1 MDSFVAR
8 PLRARAF
15 DSLDAM
21 TTIDSS
27 SIHFGLDAD
36 TPLGGAS
43 RKPGE
48 PEVPSGFAEV
58 FAGVHPMPHRL
69 TEPDQLVSPVRL
81 QRVELSPTMQLIMPA
96 APAPDLFSL
105 QAFARSQGLD
115 EQVIQQLL
123 GDAQVAPAGVTT
135 DPAAQQEGA
144 QALAPAAVAMAGVA
158 LFGLPTMGV
167 ASTSESGSETVPSNM
182 ALPGLLPSG
191 LLRAA
196 QGARPAG
203 AASESNAAVRTAWA
217 QPVEV
222 ISLDLMGVD
231 APVDPH
237 GLPPDGLL
245 KGLDSGQAGMLR
257 SWLLPKDSASS
268 SSKDA
273 PSTLSGLAV
282 VSRAAGAATIM
293 AGDLA
298 RLDPAAMAA
307 AESAMI
313 EEGAGFSAGL
323 LSQHTQTE
331 LPTGNE
337 GLATAGRSLAVQD
350 TSALAARAP
359 TEATPPTVYSQERA
373 DQLAQKMGEAI
384 AQRLM
389 SKLEQGNW
397 QFRFVLNPK
406 NMGEVQVTLHMQGGG
421 LDGNLVASQTA
432 TRDLLNDGLQRLRDT
447 LNAAGMNVASLDV
460 GAGNSSR
467 QGQQSMTA
475 AVPQPSSGSRSEAQ
489 GSQEGPVVARRPES
503 LGGEQGWDVLV

>member
-1 MDSFVAR
+1 
-8 PLRARAF
+8 
-15 DSLDAM
+15 M

-36 TPLGGAS
+36 TPLSGAG

-48 PEVPSGFAEV
+48 PEGPNGFAEV
-58 FAGVHPMPHRL
+58 FAGVHPTPPRL
-69 TEPDQLVSPVRL
+69 TEPDHLVSPVRL

-96 APAPDLFSL
+96 APAPDLASL

-123 GDAQVAPAGVTT
+123 GDAQLAPAGVTT

-144 QALAPAAVAMAGVA
+144 QALPPAAVALAGVA
-158 LFGLPTMGV
+158 LFGLPTLGV
-167 ASTSESGSETVPSNM
+167 ALSSDSGSETVPSNM

-191 LLRAA
+191 LLRTA
-196 QGARPAG
+196 QGTRPAG
-203 AASESNAAVRTAWA
+203 AAAESNAAVRTAWA

-222 ISLDLMGVD
+222 ISLDLTAAD
-231 APVDPH
+231 APVDPS
-237 GLPPDGLL
+237 GTPSDGLL
-245 KGLDSGQAGMLR
+245 KGLESGQAGMLR
-257 SWLLPKDSASS
+257 SWLLPKDSVS

-282 VSRAAGAATIM
+282 VSRAAGASTIM

-307 AESAMI
+307 AESAMVD
-313 EEGAGFSAGL
+313 EGAGFSTGL
-323 LSQHTQTE
+323 LSQHAQTE

-337 GLATAGRSLAVQD
+337 GLGAAGRPVAVQD
-350 TSALAARAP
+350 ASVLAARAP
-359 TEATPPTVYSQERA
+359 TEATPPTVSSQERA

-406 NMGEVQVTLHMQGGG
+406 NMGEVQVNLHMQGGG
-421 LDGNLVASQTA
+421 LDGSLVASQAA

-475 AVPQPSSGSRSEAQ
+475 AVPRPTSGSRSETR
-489 GSQEGPVVARRPES
+489 GSHEGPMIARRPES